1 MYKYEGAKMI
11 IYKNI
16 TDWYGLPKCKSC
28 NGGLTKD
35 IVMHSNG
42 ICPKCGFDSKS
53 TICDY
58 YYVIARKH
66 TVIQVNRYFPFIHK
80 YTNIE
85 TKEPK

>member
-1 MYKYEGAKMI
+1 MI

-28 NGGLTKD
+28 NGRLTKN
-35 IVMHSNG
+35 IVAHSNG

-53 TICDY
+53 SVCDY
-58 YYVIARKH
+58 YYVIVRKH
-66 TVIQVNRYFPFIHK
+66 TVIQLNSNFPFIHK
-80 YTNIE
+80 YENIE